1 MILLLKIIF
10 IGCLIIVSL
19 RITTIIV
26 ANKINQRIC
35 NDEIKSKVKFIFKNS
50 YILRSIIALAI

>member
-35 NDEIKSKVKFIFKNS
+35 NDEIK
-50 YILRSIIALAI
+50 